1 MWKKFDT
8 PAPAERII
16 KLVSPHVNQKRN
28 HTKLA
33 ILGCH
38 LKLDIA
44 QYLTKQNK
52 KKRPAKYL
60 LMIMFCKIA
69 VLHLWYF
76 GKY

>member
-8 PAPAERII
+8 PAPAEQII
-16 KLVSPHVNQKRN
+16 KHGLAFVNQKRN

-52 KKRPAKYL
+52 KKTSCEVP
-60 LMIMFCKIA
+60 INDH
-69 VLHLWYF
+69 VL
-76 GKY
+76 